1 VSRFRPLPSL
11 RLGLNEPS
19 TPDATFFP
27 MGHTGMTRQR
37 RLLLASLLA
46 AWVAMVI
53 SCGGGSHPNQQ
64 SPAPAAE
71 KKLAGKEAK
80 PKREQE
86 TSEDEAKKRAREAI
100 HVSAEDLI
108 AQYKAN
114 EVSADQAYKGRWL
127 EVRGTVDKVG
137 KDLLDTMYVTL
148 KSGQQFDF
156 VSVQC
161 FFDKEWENALASVK
175 PNYIYKIRGQ
185 CDGKF
190 ANVLL
195 RKCEFVTREEEH
207 ALALEKAE
215 AKRKEEEKV
224 RAKDKQVARQK
235 AEEEKKIAEKNAPED
250 LKRAKGSFDAGKASQ
265 AEGNYGEAAGLF
277 RKAIEGGQQIIDKA
291 PEAKEAA
298 KAKKLVAE
306 AKGLQEGVK
315 AEREAASNL
324 KLAKMLGADGLK
336 DKAQARYQEIV
347 KRYPNTKAAQEAREL
362 LDK

>member
-1 VSRFRPLPSL
+1 M
-11 RLGLNEPS
+11 N
-19 TPDATFFP
+19 
-27 MGHTGMTRQR
+27 RQR

-46 AWVAMVI
+46 VWVGMVI
-53 SCGGGSHPNQQ
+53 ACGGGSHPNQQ

-71 KKLAGKEAK
+71 KKLAGKEAR

-86 TSEDEAKKRAREAI
+86 TREDEAKKRAREAI

-161 FFDKEWENALASVK
+161 FFEKEWENALASVK

-195 RKCEFVTREEEH
+195 RKCEFVTR
-207 ALALEKAE
+207 
-215 AKRKEEEKV
+215 KEEESV
-224 RAKDKQVARQK
+224 AQEAADEARANREQVAREK
-235 AEEEKKIAEKNAPED
+235 AEEEKKRAEENAPED
-250 LKRAKGSFDAGKASQ
+250 LNVARGSLDAGKASQ
-265 AEGNYGEAAGLF
+265 AKGNYREATRLF
-277 RKAIEGGQQIIDKA
+277 QKAIGRGQQIIDKA
-291 PEAKEAA
+291 PETKEAGEA
-298 KAKKLVAE
+298 KKLVAEAKKLVAE
-306 AKGLQEGVK
+306 AKGSQDRAK
-315 AEREAASNL
+315 AEQEAASNL
-324 KLAKMLGADGLK
+324 KLAKMLEADGLK
-336 DKAQARYQEIV
+336 DKAHARYQEIV
-347 KRYPNTKAAQEAREL
+347 KRYPKTKAAQEAREL